1 MAMGLLM
8 LMISVQALMLELQ
21 STQMVVQTINW
32 MLMAMGLSMLMIS
45 VRIPLQEQLLIQQVA
60 K

>member
-8 LMISVQALMLELQ
+8 LMISVQVLTLELQ

-32 MLMAMGLSMLMIS
+32 MMMLMES
-45 VRIPLQEQLLIQQVA
+45 
-60 K
+60 